1 VNEKHDT
8 VLIVDFGSPYTP
20 MIARRVREAR
30 VYCEIV
36 PHTTPVADVVARAP
50 KGVILVGVTKVD
62 DVWRKSGIPAIAPKE
77 GQIDLHRF
85 LFDVAGCRPTW
96 TPANIV
102 AEQVASI
109 KQQVGD
115 GRVLCALSG
124 GVDSAV
130 TAALIQRAVGS
141 QLTCVFVDHGL
152 LRAGEVD
159 QVRRD
164 FVTATG
170 VDLVFRDESDRFL
183 AALDGVTDPEQKRK
197 IIGATFIRVF
207 EDAARAIASEKGV
220 DFLAQGTIYP
230 DVIESAGAI
239 KAHHNVGGLPDDLNF
254 ELIEPLYYLFKYEVR
269 AVGLELG
276 LPEAMV
282 WRHPFP
288 GPGLGVRVVGA
299 LTRERLDI
307 LRGADAI
314 VREEIAATGLDRKIW
329 QFPVI
334 LLADVRS
341 TGVQHDK
348 RTYGY
353 PVVLRPITST
363 DAMTADWYHL
373 PYDVLERIST
383 RITSECPQINRV
395 VLDVTNKPPATI
407 EWE

>member
-1 VNEKHDT
+1 
-8 VLIVDFGSPYTP
+8 
-20 MIARRVREAR
+20 MIARLVRESH
-30 VYCEIV
+30 VYSELI
-36 PHTTPVADVVARAP
+36 PHTAPVADVVARGPRA
-50 KGVILVGVTKVD
+50 VILAGADEVD
-62 DVWRKSGIPAIAPKE
+62 PAWATSGASVVAAPDEKF
-77 GQIDLHRF
+77 DLPHF
-85 LFDVAGCRPTW
+85 LFDVAGCQPTW

-102 AEQVASI
+102 TEQVAAI
-109 KQQVGD
+109 KATVGD

-141 QLTCVFVDHGL
+141 QLTCVFVNHGL
-152 LRAGEVD
+152 LRAGEVE

-164 FVTATG
+164 FVAATG
-170 VDLVFRDESDRFL
+170 VDLVYRDESDRFL
-183 AALDGVTDPEQKRK
+183 DALASVTDPEQKRK

-207 EDAARAIASEKGV
+207 EDAAREIAADKGI

-230 DVIESAGAI
+230 DVVESAGAI
-239 KAHHNVGGLPDDLNF
+239 KAHHNVGGLPADLQF
-254 ELIEPLYYLFKYEVR
+254 KLIEPLYYLFKYEVR

-299 LTRERLDI
+299 LTRERLDV

-314 VREEIAATGLDRKIW
+314 VREEMVVAGLDRKIW
-329 QFPVI
+329 QFPVV

-341 TGVQHDK
+341 VGVQDET

-353 PVVLRPITST
+353 PVVLRPITSA
-363 DAMTADWYHL
+363 DAMTADWYRL
-373 PYDVLERIST
+373 PYDVLARIAT

-395 VLDVTNKPPATI
+395 VLDVTSKPPATI

>member
-1 VNEKHDT
+1 
-8 VLIVDFGSPYTP
+8 
-20 MIARRVREAR
+20 MREAH
-30 VYCEIV
+30 VYSEIV
-36 PHTTPVADVVARAP
+36 PHTTSIADIMARAP
-50 KGVILVGVTKVD
+50 SAVILVGADRVDGEWTAPGLPVTATVD
-62 DVWRKSGIPAIAPKE
+62 D
-77 GQIDLHRF
+77 QIDLHHF
-85 LFDVAGCRPTW
+85 LFDVAGCEPVW
-96 TPANIV
+96 TAANIV
-102 AEQVASI
+102 AEQVAEI
-109 KQQVGD
+109 KATVGD

-130 TAALIQRAVGS
+130 TAALIQRAIGS

-164 FVTATG
+164 FVAATG
-170 VDLVFRDESDRFL
+170 VDLEFRDESDRFL
-183 AALDGVTDPEQKRK
+183 AALDGITDPEQKRK

-207 EDAARAIASEKGV
+207 EDAARAIAAEKGI

-230 DVIESAGAI
+230 DVVESAGAI
-239 KAHHNVGGLPDDLNF
+239 KSHHNVGGLPADLSF
-254 ELIEPLYYLFKYEVR
+254 QLIEPLYYLFKYEVR

-314 VREEIAATGLDRKIW
+314 VREEIAVAGLDRTIW

-341 TGVQHDK
+341 VGVQGER
-348 RTYGY
+348 RTYGH
-353 PVVLRPITST
+353 PVVLRPITSE
-363 DAMTADWYHL
+363 DAMTAQWFRL
-373 PYDVLERIST
+373 PFDVLERIST

-395 VLDVTNKPPATI
+395 VLDVTSKPPATI

>member
-1 VNEKHDT
+1 
-8 VLIVDFGSPYTP
+8 
-20 MIARRVREAR
+20 MITRRVREAR

-36 PHTTPVADVVARAP
+36 PHTTPVADIVARTP
-50 KGVILVGVTKVD
+50 KGVILVGKKVD
-62 DVWRKSGIPAIAPKE
+62 DVWRKTGIPVIAPTD

-85 LFDVAGCRPTW
+85 LFEVAGCEQSW

-102 AEQVASI
+102 AEQVAAI
-109 KQQVGD
+109 KATVGD

-159 QVRRD
+159 QVRHD
-164 FVTATG
+164 FVAATG

-183 AALDGVTDPEQKRK
+183 TALAGVTDPEQKRK

-207 EDAARAIASEKGV
+207 EDAAREIAAEKGV

-230 DVIESAGAI
+230 DVVESAGAI

-254 ELIEPLYYLFKYEVR
+254 KLIEPLYYLFKYEVR

-299 LTRERLDI
+299 LTRERLDV

-314 VREEIAATGLDRKIW
+314 VREEIAANGLDRKIW

-341 TGVQHDK
+341 TGVQDDK

-353 PVVLRPITST
+353 PVVLRPITSE
-363 DAMTADWYHL
+363 DAMTADWYRL
-373 PYDVLERIST
+373 RYDVVERIAN

-395 VLDVTNKPPATI
+395 VLDVTSKPPATI